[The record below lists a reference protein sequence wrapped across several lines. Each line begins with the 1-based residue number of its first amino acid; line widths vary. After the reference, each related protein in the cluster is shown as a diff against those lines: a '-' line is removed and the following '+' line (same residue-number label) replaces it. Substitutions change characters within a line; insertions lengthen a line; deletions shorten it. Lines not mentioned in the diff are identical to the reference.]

1 MKQARAVALSLLMVL
16 VCSLFGA
23 AQQSVTASANAAV
36 PPLIPFSSVEP
47 CRRIRK
53 RWSQGRCQC
62 LTQLRSGPMQVQS
75 RQPGPHCN
83 RRLRNPGR
91 GCRPITA

>member
-36 PPLIPFSSVEP
+36 PPLIPFSSV
-47 CRRIRK
+47 
-53 RWSQGRCQC
+53 
-62 LTQLRSGPMQVQS
+62 
-75 RQPGPHCN
+75 
-83 RRLRNPGR
+83 
-91 GCRPITA
+91 